1 MIMNSLKKA
10 EKESV
15 VISSIKTYKQ
25 HSLILADIL
34 VTSEWCK
41 YIVLNVKK
49 YTEDKEILIIHTL
62 LVEEHSFQFIAL
74 FVILIKQVH

>member
-1 MIMNSLKKA
+1 MFSVIMNSLKKV

-34 VTSEWCK
+34 VTSE
-41 YIVLNVKK
+41 
-49 YTEDKEILIIHTL
+49 
-62 LVEEHSFQFIAL
+62 
-74 FVILIKQVH
+74 